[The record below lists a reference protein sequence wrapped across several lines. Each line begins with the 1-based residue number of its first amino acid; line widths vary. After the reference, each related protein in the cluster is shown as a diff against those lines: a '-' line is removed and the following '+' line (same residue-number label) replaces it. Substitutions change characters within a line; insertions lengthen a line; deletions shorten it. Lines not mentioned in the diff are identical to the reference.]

1 VLFTRFGSLT
11 RSSSRVVRTAL
22 LVSATVFGP
31 LAPGAHAQNQDARL
45 ELSTSSDAAKEHFW
59 AGVNDAQN
67 VFPVRAAM
75 HFEMA
80 LEADPDF
87 GLAKV
92 FHGFVKPG
100 LAGADR
106 QAEIA
111 EGLAAMSAASTN
123 EILVA
128 IALREWSSGNA
139 PAASRM
145 LETASALMPADPY
158 VASYATQLAGARGD
172 QTDVITRLQNL
183 STAFPELAAPHNNI
197 AYQQWARG
205 NQAAAMASVETYVEM
220 VPDHPN
226 AHDSYAELLQW
237 GGHYRQAFD
246 EYNRAAELDANFDQA
261 YIGAAEVLF
270 LAERNEQA
278 REQIV
283 LGIEHAPSP
292 QARIASIRALAN
304 MYMVDGDSDNAMAQ
318 LGRAVSEAEAAGLNG
333 AGAFSHEQAAL
344 TSAVM
349 GNGQFVEEHLAEAV
363 ELRGSENAV
372 NLGTA
377 GLAYAVAGDGARAR
391 EASDRLAAASNAPF
405 WQSMS
410 RAINAMV
417 YLQDDQTEMALE
429 ELSEANSGDPIVQAL
444 LAECYENMNMGMAAA
459 AQRVNVT
466 GNRQIN
472 LANPFGMFAFVLASD
487 R

>member
-1 VLFTRFGSLT
+1 M
-11 RSSSRVVRTAL
+11 AL
-22 LVSATVFGP
+22 LVSAAVLGP
-31 LAPGAHAQNQDARL
+31 FTPGASAQSQDARL

-67 VFPVRAAM
+67 VFPARAAM

-100 LAGADR
+100 VAGADR

-111 EGLAAMSAASTN
+111 EGLAAMSGASTN

-128 IALREWSSGNA
+128 IALREWSTGNA

-158 VASYATQLAGARGD
+158 VASYSTQLAGARGD
-172 QTDVITRLQNL
+172 QTDLITRLQNL
-183 STAFPELAAPHNNI
+183 SAAFPELAAPHNNI
-197 AYQQWARG
+197 AYGQWARG

-237 GGHYRQAFD
+237 GGHYRQALD
-246 EYNRAAELDANFDQA
+246 EYNIAAELDADFDQA
-261 YIGAAEVLF
+261 YMGAAEVLF
-270 LAERNEQA
+270 LVGAADQA
-278 REQIV
+278 REQIA
-283 LGIEHAPSP
+283 LAIEHAPST
-292 QARIASIRALAN
+292 QVRIAGIRAMAN
-304 MYMVDGDSDNAMAQ
+304 TYMVDGDGDNAMGQ
-318 LGRAVSEAEAAGLNG
+318 LGQAVGAAEAAGLSG
-333 AGAFSHEQAAL
+333 PGAFSHQQAAL
-344 TSAVM
+344 TSAVL
-349 GNGQFVEEHLAEAV
+349 GNGQFVAEHLAEAA
-363 ELRGSENAV
+363 ELTGPETPV
-372 NLGTA
+372 QLGVA
-377 GLAYAVAGDGARAR
+377 GLAYAVAGEGTMAR
-391 EASDRLAAASNAPF
+391 EASDKLAAATNAPF

-410 RAINAMV
+410 HAINAMV
-417 YLQDDQTEMALE
+417 YLQEDQTEMALD

-444 LAECYENMNMGMAAA
+444 LAECYENMSLPRAAA
-459 AQRVNVT
+459 AQRDNVT

-472 LANPFGMFAFVLASD
+472 LANPFAMYAFMLASD